1 MCSVGQVNIYN
12 AAGQLTR
19 IGNALAA
26 SASEPADF
34 ITSASYDARGQ
45 TETIAYGNGAA
56 TSFTYDSQR
65 GWLTRVL
72 TTKAGTPLTDLGYAR
87 NARGMITAVTSQ
99 TGIAGFDGP
108 RSWSYGYDA
117 LGRLVSADRAAGT
130 AEDRAYAYDDAD
142 NLIWNSGL
150 CAGSASSPNL
160 AYPAQGPASVRP
172 HAPTSIC
179 GSPVSYDA
187 NGNTLGYDS
196 DGAGAGSPRSLAWD
210 GENRP
215 VAITRNGNV
224 ATFSYG
230 PDGER
235 ASKAF
240 LSDTRLFLGNDAELL
255 VNAVNPTGLLTS
267 HLHAD
272 VKREGAVTS
281 WSHKDHLASSRRVSF
296 MGATPASIHDYGAF
310 GQPLAADGSTVING
324 KGYINERFDPETGLQ
339 YLHARYY
346 DPDLARFLSP
356 DTWDPMLAG
365 VDFNRYAYAG
375 NDPVNW
381 SDPNGHAGAPSQEAM
396 KRAAEERRKQEELKK
411 LQEAANKL
419 YSTLKFSDPAG
430 NLKAIQ
436 GVDPRVAAM
445 ALNKMNFMASGT
457 TYPSMGPND
466 LLPTNLGPKLLASG
480 ILGIAAK
487 DALKAASKNALSP
500 ADMLRIQNAANKT
513 KTPITVVGSRA
524 KGTAGPT
531 SDWDYVVPPGTSSR
545 TIKNLRNSLPEG
557 PRGIGEPRNI
567 DIDSGLVRTNEPHIN
582 FFPED

>member
-1 MCSVGQVNIYN
+1 M
-12 AAGQLTR
+12 AMAR
-19 IGNALAA
+19 PPA
-26 SASEPADF
+26 SPM
-34 ITSASYDARGQ
+34 I
-45 TETIAYGNGAA
+45 
-56 TSFTYDSQR
+56 SQR

-117 LGRLVSADRAAGT
+117 LGRLVSADRASGT

-150 CAGSASSPNL
+150 CAANPNM
-160 AYPAQGPASVRP
+160 AYPAQGPASIRP

-215 VAITRNGNV
+215 VAISRNGNV

-240 LSDTRLFLGNDAELL
+240 LSDTRLFLGTDAELL
-255 VNAVNPTGLLTS
+255 VNAANPSGLLTS

-296 MGATPASIHDYGAF
+296 MGATPASIHDYGPF
-310 GQPLAADGSTVING
+310 GTPLAVDGSTVING
-324 KGYINERFDPETGLQ
+324 KAYINERFDPETGLQ

-356 DTWDPMLAG
+356 DTWDPILAG

-375 NDPVNW
+375 NDPVNG
-381 SDPNGHAGAPSQEAM
+381 SDPNGHSSRSEEES
-396 KRAAEERRKQEELKK
+396 KR
-411 LQEAANKL
+411 
-419 YSTLKFSDPAG
+419 
-430 NLKAIQ
+430 
-436 GVDPRVAAM
+436 
-445 ALNKMNFMASGT
+445 
-457 TYPSMGPND
+457 
-466 LLPTNLGPKLLASG
+466 SG
-480 ILGIAAK
+480 IEEGRGKI
-487 DALKAASKNALSP
+487 
-500 ADMLRIQNAANKT
+500 
-513 KTPITVVGSRA
+513 
-524 KGTAGPT
+524 KG
-531 SDWDYVVPPGTSSR
+531 
-545 TIKNLRNSLPEG
+545 
-557 PRGIGEPRNI
+557 
-567 DIDSGLVRTNEPHIN
+567 
-582 FFPED
+582 